1 MNKAISYSKRRK
13 KKNISFLFTLIA
25 LLIISSIAY
34 YVSNA
39 AMNNEINSINKEIVS
54 TQKKL
59 DATNAEINSLKKD
72 YDIRNT
78 DKFKEKIAKERLGMV
93 KGSKQAT
100 DKKDDE
106 EKDNI
111 EKIKANNEEKINTN
125 D

>member
-1 MNKAISYSKRRK
+1 MNSANSYSKKRRK
-13 KKNISFLFTLIA
+13 KNIRFLFTIIA

-34 YVSNA
+34 YISNA
-39 AMNNEINSINKEIVS
+39 AMNNEINKIDKEIVS

-93 KGSKQAT
+93 KGSKKQAT
-100 DKKDDE
+100 DKKD
-106 EKDNI
+106 
-111 EKIKANNEEKINTN
+111 NEEKIKDNSEEKIDT
-125 D
+125 DD

>member
-1 MNKAISYSKRRK
+1 MNKANSYSKRRK

-78 DKFKEKIAKERLGMV
+78 DKFK
-93 KGSKQAT
+93 
-100 DKKDDE
+100 
-106 EKDNI
+106 
-111 EKIKANNEEKINTN
+111 
-125 D
+125 

>member
-1 MNKAISYSKRRK
+1 MNKANSYSKRRK

-93 KGSKQAT
+93 KGSKQDT